1 MTRHGKDAEFM
12 LAFRSALS
20 FVPLIPFIIA
30 ADMPPVERQATTVQK
45 AMTAARQFL
54 DVNMPT
60 EAVTALEAEVTN
72 ADGNKAFLALLRE
85 AYLSELFK
93 IEKIENPDQAR
104 IGQLRRNIA
113 LLGGGIPKPPTAPP
127 PPPEVSLPAPSLDT
141 SAEAANAFKKGDY
154 AAATKHFATIATLT
168 VEQKTAWAYC
178 RIKLA
183 ADRLNA
189 PGCTPATVS
198 ATLKDLGEALQLVPE
213 HAELRKVGQ
222 AVLATAKQRETSPA
236 SDADVVETASFRV
249 RYSGDRELAESVA
262 KVAETQRKIIYERW
276 SGPPSTAW
284 APKCEIVI
292 HATADGYAKA
302 TRRPVGC
309 TGIAT
314 VKLTNGRATERRLD
328 VRADDAAMPANAL
341 PRELTHVVL
350 ADLFPDKPPPK
361 WAAEGMAVL
370 ACSPEEVGR
379 YLRTLPRCARD
390 GEWFGLAQLIELKD
404 FPSEKITGFYC
415 QSVSLTDHLIRVS
428 GSEKNFTI
436 FLRDTQR
443 YGTAAAIKR
452 VYGFETPQALETAW
466 KRAALETARG
476 QTP

>member
-1 MTRHGKDAEFM
+1 M
-12 LAFRSALS
+12 LSRRTALA
-20 FVPLIPFIIA
+20 FVPLIPFILA
-30 ADMPPVERQATTVQK
+30 ADMPPVERHAAVQK

-93 IEKIENPDQAR
+93 IEKTENPDQAR

-113 LLGGGIPKPPTAPP
+113 LLGGNVPKPPVAPP
-127 PPPEVSLPAPSLDT
+127 PPEMSLPAPTDA
-141 SAEAANAFKKGDY
+141 SADAAAAFKKGDY
-154 AAATKHFATIATLT
+154 AAAGKLFATVATLT
-168 VEQKTAWAYC
+168 AEQKTAWAYC

-183 ADRLNA
+183 ADRMNA
-189 PGCTPATVS
+189 PGCTPVTV
-198 ATLKDLGEALQLVPE
+198 AAILKDVTEALQLVPQ
-213 HAELRKVGQ
+213 HAELQKVGQ
-222 AVLATAKQRETSPA
+222 AVLANAKQRETAPA
-236 SDADVVETASFRV
+236 GDADIVETASFRV
-249 RYSGDRELAESVA
+249 RFSGDRELAESVA

-276 SGPPSTAW
+276 SGPPSAAW

-292 HATADGYAKA
+292 HATAESYTKA
-302 TRRPVGC
+302 TNRPVGC

-314 VKLTNGRATERRLD
+314 IKLANGRATERRLD
-328 VRADDAAMPANAL
+328 LRADDNTISANAL

-350 ADLFPDKPPPK
+350 ADLFPDKAPPK

-370 ACSPEEVGR
+370 ASSPEEVGR

-404 FPSEKITGFYC
+404 FPTEKITGFYC

-466 KRAALETARG
+466 KRATLDTARG